1 MAMKAER
8 SRGQAPMVTKV
19 DDSIICTSSTNENTD
34 SDVVTIINSHGNQK
48 TVPTERDDIVTSTQ
62 CSSILEGNGNHSND
76 TCAPLHETKE
86 SASTHHSPGKLTVSR
101 RIQSALKLLQ
111 QQPGDQ
117 LSCRSMDQLPERN
130 KDGVS
135 SLETATVRQNRS
147 SSLPLP
153 CDENELSSQQPGK
166 LVASPPESLPS
177 DNSVR
182 DTAIPTTIPSPR
194 KQVSSSIEH
203 VTSPRKPES
212 LPSNEV
218 PTEMKLKPSPSVVS
232 MLASSLSSSRR
243 KALITEL
250 QHQNEHSVCQQPAS
264 AMASHNAITTTAA
277 AASEDNTST
286 SKKQDCAQLL
296 DEASHQTEAVNM
308 ADNDERQLAEEERA
322 MVELTESR
330 AREEMVAQISRERM
344 NLMLS
349 SDEIA
354 EVRSKCTSRE

>member
-1 MAMKAER
+1 M
-8 SRGQAPMVTKV
+8 
-19 DDSIICTSSTNENTD
+19 
-34 SDVVTIINSHGNQK
+34 
-48 TVPTERDDIVTSTQ
+48 
-62 CSSILEGNGNHSND
+62 
-76 TCAPLHETKE
+76 
-86 SASTHHSPGKLTVSR
+86 
-101 RIQSALKLLQ
+101 
-111 QQPGDQ
+111 
-117 LSCRSMDQLPERN
+117 
-130 KDGVS
+130 
-135 SLETATVRQNRS
+135 
-147 SSLPLP
+147 
-153 CDENELSSQQPGK
+153 
-166 LVASPPESLPS
+166 
-177 DNSVR
+177 
-182 DTAIPTTIPSPR
+182 
-194 KQVSSSIEH
+194 SSSIEH

-264 AMASHNAITTTAA
+264 VMASHNAITTTAA

-286 SKKQDCAQLL
+286 SKKQDSSHQKECLHTPDCAQLL

-308 ADNDERQLAEEERA
+308 ADNDEQQLAEEERA